1 MLKTDQ
7 IPLEL
12 VPCETFE
19 QAKRA
24 AFRNCRGLKKKSYEE
39 VMQVPYLA
47 RCIEI
52 MAGIRIKRQ
61 QGLC

>member
-1 MLKTDQ
+1 MLRTDQ

-19 QAKRA
+19 QAKVA
-24 AFRNCRGLKKKSYEE
+24 AFRNCRALKKKSYEE
-39 VMQVPYLA
+39 VMRQPYLA

-52 MAGIRIKRQ
+52 MAEIRIKRQ